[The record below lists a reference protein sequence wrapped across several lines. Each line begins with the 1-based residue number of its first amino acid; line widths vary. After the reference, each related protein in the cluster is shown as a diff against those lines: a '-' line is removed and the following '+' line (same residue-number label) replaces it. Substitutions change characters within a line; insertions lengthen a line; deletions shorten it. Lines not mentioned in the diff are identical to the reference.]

1 MKQVRG
7 WLERS
12 VPPAA
17 TDGPGAT
24 AAAEESD
31 ALAAFG
37 PEAADA
43 SRAAR
48 RLTAVPSH
56 PRETAEA
63 PTPRAGRWLVIA
75 LGIATIAQLP
85 IVALWVLQTRTS
97 LFAADGVVSI
107 ETTPPGVEVW
117 IDGKMLGRTPAQ
129 LSLPAGNRLI
139 ELRHGADRRS
149 LPVTVAAGST
159 SQQRVEF
166 VDSATAAASAPSK
179 TGTIQITTEPARAAV
194 SVDGTARGA
203 SPVTVADLTAGAHSV
218 SVRFSTGTV
227 ERQIRLEPGST
238 ASLVVTMPQVAGAM
252 SGWVKI
258 DVPAS
263 LQILE
268 GGRLVGTT
276 AVDRLMLP
284 IGEHTLEFASDEL
297 GFKTQR
303 NVTVTAGG
311 TSTVKLELPRAFLS
325 INAQPW
331 ANVWV
336 DGERVGET
344 PIGNL
349 SRTIGLHEVIFRHP
363 NLGERRASVLITLKE
378 PARIGVDL
386 RRAN

>member
-12 VPPAA
+12 VPPAIA
-17 TDGPGAT
+17 DGAAAT
-24 AAAEESD
+24 AVADDSD

-37 PEAADA
+37 PEAADG
-43 SRAAR
+43 SRAR
-48 RLTAVPSH
+48 RLTAVTSH
-56 PRETAEA
+56 PREASHA
-63 PTPRAGRWLVIA
+63 PAPRSRRWLVLA
-75 LGIATIAQLP
+75 LGIAAAVQLP
-85 IVALWVLQTRTS
+85 IVALWILQTRTTF
-97 LFAADGVVSI
+97 LAADGTVAI

-117 IDGKMLGRTPAQ
+117 VDGKMLAKTPAQ
-129 LSLPAGNRLI
+129 FELPVGERAI
-139 ELRHGADRRS
+139 ELRYGAERRS
-149 LPVTVAAGST
+149 LAVTVAAGAT
-159 SQQRVEF
+159 SRQRVEF
-166 VDSATAAASAPSK
+166 AGAESAATAAAAK
-179 TGTIQITTEPARAAV
+179 TGTIQITTEPSRAAV
-194 SVDGTARGA
+194 SVDGTPRGA
-203 SPVTVADLTAGAHSV
+203 SPVAVADLTAGMHSV

-227 ERQIRLEPGST
+227 ERQLRVEEGST

-284 IGEHTLEFASDEL
+284 IGEHALELTSDEL
-297 GFKTQR
+297 GFRTER

-311 TSTVKLELPRAFLS
+311 TTTIKLDLPRAPLS

-349 SRTIGLHEVIFRHP
+349 QRTIGLHEVIFRHP
-363 NLGERRASVLITLKE
+363 NLGERRASVLVTLKE